1 MQISD
6 AEPGQGAPKEDWFS
20 THPFSPLRVR
30 ALKLFD
36 ESEFAK
42 KGGTKALDL
51 EMGVQGLMS
60 LMEPSYLE
68 GRTKTAEAMR
78 RLLLAGAMVIADAHD
93 GIGEQ
98 EIAMFEKFFGKG
110 SFSDELDIEALQRE
124 LPNRIEQVKET
135 ATTPQAMQVLRDL
148 CIVAR
153 AEGSIEEPERALLDK
168 IADGLDIARGFVCTT
183 LDNNLE
189 PD

>member
-1 MQISD
+1 
-6 AEPGQGAPKEDWFS
+6 
-20 THPFSPLRVR
+20 
-30 ALKLFD
+30 
-36 ESEFAK
+36 
-42 KGGTKALDL
+42 
-51 EMGVQGLMS
+51 
-60 LMEPSYLE
+60 
-68 GRTKTAEAMR
+68 
-78 RLLLAGAMVIADAHD
+78 
-93 GIGEQ
+93 
-98 EIAMFEKFFGKG
+98 MFEKFFGKG